1 MNPPQRHWLKVGEA
15 AVYLGIN
22 PKSLYSLLS
31 SGEIGHSRRK
41 GIGIRIHIEK
51 LDEYLREGEIP
62 SVKEQL
68 EGRG

>member
-1 MNPPQRHWLKVGEA
+1 MEIARRWLKVGEA

-41 GIGIRIHIEK
+41 GIGIRVCIEK
-51 LDEYLREGEIP
+51 LDEYLREGEIR
-62 SVKEQL
+62 SVKQQI
-68 EGRG
+68 EGKG